1 MCGGNMT
8 ARSYKFRKCRSSRPK
23 LIKYNK
29 EAVSPMAISLRN
41 DASHGYYIN
50 HKSAIEMETLVET
63 ESNIIGSIREMGI
76 GDEIEFPLSKAP
88 YIRNAIAQ
96 RLMPERQA
104 GCRWSTVA
112 SVEEGTIVVKR
123 IA

>member
-1 MCGGNMT
+1 MISNM
-8 ARSYKFRKCRSSRPK
+8 
-23 LIKYNK
+23 
-29 EAVSPMAISLRN
+29 EAEV
-41 DASHGYYIN
+41 
-50 HKSAIEMETLVET
+50 IEN
-63 ESNIIGSIREMGI
+63 NIIGSIREMGI

-123 IA
+123 TA

>member
-1 MCGGNMT
+1 MYDQTVEVSVTTMW
-8 ARSYKFRKCRSSRPK
+8 PK
-23 LIKYNK
+23 RLSTLQ
-29 EAVSPMAISLRN
+29 VRVLSPPLKITNPQS
-41 DASHGYYIN
+41 
-50 HKSAIEMETLVET
+50 KMETLVET
-63 ESNIIGSIREMGI
+63 ESNIIGSIREMCI

>member
-1 MCGGNMT
+1 
-8 ARSYKFRKCRSSRPK
+8 
-23 LIKYNK
+23 
-29 EAVSPMAISLRN
+29 
-41 DASHGYYIN
+41 
-50 HKSAIEMETLVET
+50 MENTTIALD
-63 ESNIIGSIREMGI
+63 NIIGSIREMGI

-112 SVEEGTIVVKR
+112 SVEDGTIIVKR

>member
-1 MCGGNMT
+1 
-8 ARSYKFRKCRSSRPK
+8 
-23 LIKYNK
+23 
-29 EAVSPMAISLRN
+29 
-41 DASHGYYIN
+41 
-50 HKSAIEMETLVET
+50 METVEVT
-63 ESNIIGSIREMGI
+63 DNIIGSIREMCI

-112 SVEEGTIVVKR
+112 SVEEGTIIVKR

>member
-1 MCGGNMT
+1 MW
-8 ARSYKFRKCRSSRPK
+8 ARRFFYRFAGSTPV
-23 LIKYNK
+23 
-29 EAVSPMAISLRN
+29 AATQT
-41 DASHGYYIN
+41 
-50 HKSAIEMETLVET
+50 KSEITMETVEVT
-63 ESNIIGSIREMGI
+63 DNIIGSIREMCI

-96 RLMPERQA
+96 RLMPECQA

-112 SVEEGTIVVKR
+112 SVEEGTIIVKR